1 VVQADDDVSH
11 LVALQPLVGLAVRHR
26 LWGSG
31 RIVMVRGTR
40 AAQFPAGIAIE
51 VEFAA
56 GRGGKTPFTV
66 ADLWGGG
73 RFMRPALSA
82 SLVDVG
88 SLLDALLG
96 EDDAVSM
103 LARARGVPSTRRA
116 ASPSPTPAH
125 PVSWARDF
133 MQRDDW
139 VLLDSETTG
148 LGSDAE
154 IIDLAVLDRHGTV
167 LLDTLLRPQGS
178 IPPVVSRVHGLYDQ
192 HVRSAPTFPAIWPQL
207 RALLAGR
214 TLVAYNVSYDARLL
228 RQTAARH
235 GIALAIPVQECARRR
250 YAAWRTAT
258 NPHGGREKRS
268 LEYAC
273 RAHGIVVG
281 GHRAAADC
289 RATLALLRVMARS

>member
-1 VVQADDDVSH
+1 MQIDGTTAH
-11 LVALQPLVGLAVRHR
+11 LAALQPLVGLTVQHR

-40 AAQFPAGIAIE
+40 AAHFLAGIAIE
-51 VEFAA
+51 VEFVT
-56 GRGGKTPFTV
+56 GRGGQTPFTV

-73 RFMRPALSA
+73 RFVRPVLPA
-82 SLVDVG
+82 SLAGVG
-88 SLLDALLG
+88 TLLDTLLGGDEVLAALL
-96 EDDAVSM
+96 ARSRAAPRTAPAPPAPAPPVAW
-103 LARARGVPSTRRA
+103 ARA
-116 ASPSPTPAH
+116 
-125 PVSWARDF
+125 F
-133 MQRDDW
+133 MRRDDW

-154 IIDLAVLDRHGTV
+154 IIDLAVLDRHGTA
-167 LLDTLLRPQGS
+167 LLDTLLRPQGP
-178 IPPVVSRVHGLYDQ
+178 IPPIVSRVHGLYDQ
-192 HVRSAPTFPAIWPQL
+192 HVRNAPTFPAIWPQL
-207 RALLAGR
+207 RTLLAGR

-235 GIALAIPVQECARRR
+235 GIALAIPAQECAMQR

-258 NPHGGREKRS
+258 NPQRGREKRS

-273 RAHGIVVG
+273 RAHGIAVG

-289 RATLALLRVMARS
+289 RATLALLRVMAGG